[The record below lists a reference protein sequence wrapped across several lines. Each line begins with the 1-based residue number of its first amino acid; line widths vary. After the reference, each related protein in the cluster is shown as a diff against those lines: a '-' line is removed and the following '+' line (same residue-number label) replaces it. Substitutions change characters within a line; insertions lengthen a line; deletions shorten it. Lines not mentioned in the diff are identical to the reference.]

1 MPTVLSYIDHIC
13 RITCP
18 MFVTPSSPGDGAAT
32 PGDTAGQGAAP
43 PGDQVILADARG
55 WPLPPPCP
63 GYRTVYRTRGVY
75 SKIIHSSFRHALQL
89 ELQHPTSLPQE
100 PPRFLTDQVA
110 FPQRHQRR
118 VGATEYL

>member
-1 MPTVLSYIDHIC
+1 
-13 RITCP
+13 

-63 GYRTVYRTRGVY
+63 GYRTAYISGHGAGLFAETA
-75 SKIIHSSFRHALQL
+75 SFSCGGPGP
-89 ELQHPTSLPQE
+89 ELSPLV
-100 PPRFLTDQVA
+100 LV
-110 FPQRHQRR
+110 
-118 VGATEYL
+118 